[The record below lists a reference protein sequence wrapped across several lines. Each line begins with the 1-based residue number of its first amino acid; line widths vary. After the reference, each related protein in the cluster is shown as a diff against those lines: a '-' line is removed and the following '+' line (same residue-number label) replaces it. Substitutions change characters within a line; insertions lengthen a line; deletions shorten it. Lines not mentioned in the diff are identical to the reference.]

1 MLPGRKEKSPRRG
14 HCPIRFNSE
23 ELVHSVC
30 SPSIL
35 IKEVKPER
43 EKVLTSSTALP
54 SRVQLPIVIES
65 LKWFGEK
72 WKKRFQNKQC
82 VGSTL
87 WAALSGMLPQFILSD
102 DG

>member
-1 MLPGRKEKSPRRG
+1 MLPGRKEKSPRRE
-14 HCPIRFNSE
+14 HCPVRFNSE

-43 EKVLTSSTALP
+43 EKVLASPMALP
-54 SRVQLPIVIES
+54 SRVQSSIVSES
-65 LKWFGEK
+65 LKCFGEK
-72 WKKRFQNKQC
+72 WKKRFQSKQC

-87 WAALSGMLPQFILSD
+87 RAALSGMLPQFILSG